1 MPTQTLPD
9 ATLTRTKHSPQPSA
23 LPARPAGPAAPPVSL
38 ASLGFRLPAE
48 WEPHA
53 VTWLSWPHN
62 RGTWPDRFDAIPPVF
77 CALVHALCPDE
88 QVNICVNDAN
98 ARQQVR
104 AVLTHADVDM
114 NRVRLYEIPTNDA
127 WARDHCPIFVTRQ
140 VPDQVPGQTELGLT
154 DWLFNTW
161 GGKYPPWDLDNAVPR
176 HIATQ
181 LGMPRFEPGLV
192 LEGGSIDVNGC
203 GTLLTTQSCLL
214 HPNRNPELNRADI
227 EAALKAYLGVQ
238 KVLWLGDGI
247 VGDDTD
253 GHVDDIVRF
262 VNPTTVVCAVEE
274 NPHDV
279 NYRALQDNWARLQ
292 RMTDQ
297 DGQPLSV
304 IPLPMPGPV
313 VADGGRLP
321 ASYANFYIGNSVV
334 LVPTYADAH
343 DQQALA
349 ILQDCFPT
357 RRVVGIPCTDLV
369 LGLGAIHCVTMQQP
383 AADRVWVKQI
393 EQVEQVE

>member
-1 MPTQTLPD
+1 MPTPTLPD
-9 ATLTRTKHSPQPSA
+9 ATLTKYATPHSALSA
-23 LPARPAGPAAPPVSL
+23 LPSVTPASL

-53 VTWLSWPHN
+53 ATWLSWPHN
-62 RGTWPDRFDAIPPVF
+62 HDTWPDRFSAIPPVF
-77 CALVHALCPDE
+77 CALVQAVCPDE
-88 QVNICVNDAN
+88 QVNICVKDAE
-98 ARQQVR
+98 AGQQVR
-104 AVLTHADVDM
+104 VLLIHADVDM
-114 NRVRLYEIPTNDA
+114 SRVRLYEIPTNDA

-140 VPDQVPGQTELGLT
+140 VAGQVELGLT

-161 GGKYPPWDLDNAVPR
+161 GGKYPPWDLDNAVPW

-203 GTLLTTQSCLL
+203 GTLLTTESCLL
-214 HPNRNPELNRADI
+214 HPNRNPGLSRKDI
-227 EAALKAYLGVQ
+227 EAALKSCLGVR
-238 KVLWLGDGI
+238 KILWLGEGI

-274 NPHDV
+274 DSHDA
-279 NYRALQDNWARLQ
+279 NYRALQDNMSRLQ
-292 RMTDQ
+292 RLTDQ
-297 DGQPLSV
+297 DDQPLNV
-304 IPLPMPGPV
+304 VRLPMPGPV
-313 VADGGRLP
+313 IAADGRLP

-343 DQQALA
+343 DQRALA

-383 AADRVWVKQI
+383 AADRVWQS
-393 EQVEQVE
+393 EYAESPACG